1 MFSYD
6 NFYKGIK
13 NVLKIGEVSDEG
25 DYIKI
30 KNQDIQKQKKKKK

>member
-30 KNQDIQKQKKKKK
+30 KNQDIQIQVKKKK